1 MKLKFAKYAARL
13 GFVVAVL
20 VGANVH
26 AGELMD
32 RIAGGKSIRIGYANE
47 PPFAYPDA
55 NNKPAGY
62 VNAHVLGV
70 LQEMGYNN
78 IETVVTDWG
87 GLIPALQSDRLDL
100 VTGGLYILGTRCE
113 NIAFSEPLAKVSDA
127 FVVLPG
133 NPKGIKT
140 YKDLVTTGETMV
152 TGLGYSLIEN
162 AKKDGVPA
170 SQIMEVPGPSEMLAA
185 VVAGRA
191 AAAAHNYLTLKDMA
205 EKAGGK
211 VEVTDPN
218 ALPEWTKNWVS
229 VGFRKSDKDFVEKF
243 NAAQKKYLGTAAM
256 MEAVKPYRYDEN
268 MLPGDETAEW
278 ICANR

>member
-1 MKLKFAKYAARL
+1 MKAKIAVFTAAFGL
-13 GFVVAVL
+13 AVL
-20 VGANVH
+20 CLAGLQAQ

-32 RIAGGKSIRIGYANE
+32 RISSGKTIRIGYANE

-62 VNAHVLGV
+62 VNAYVLGV
-70 LQEMGYNN
+70 LKEMGYDNV
-78 IETVVTDWG
+78 ETVVTDWG

-100 VTGGLYILGTRCE
+100 ITGGLYILHSRCE
-113 NIAFSEPLAKVSDA
+113 NVAFSEPLAKVSDA
-127 FVVLPG
+127 FIVLKG

-140 YKDLVTTGETMV
+140 YKDLTTTGETMV
-152 TGLGYSLIEN
+152 TGIGYSLIEN
-162 AKKDGVPA
+162 AKKDGVPE

-205 EKAGGK
+205 SKAEGK

-218 ALPEWTKNWVS
+218 AFPDWTKNWVS
-229 VGFRKSDKDFVEKF
+229 VGFRKTDQDFIAKF
-243 NAAQKKYLGTAAM
+243 NEAQKKYIGTPAM
-256 MEAVKPYRYDEN
+256 MEAVKPFGYDN
-268 MLPGDETAEW
+268 SMLPGTETAEW